1 MLLFGSTSKCYSDSS
16 TQRKFIIILCALC
29 GLLKENCMDIKY
41 SEKIRHLPPYLFAEI
56 DRLKEEARKQGKDII
71 SLGIGDPD
79 LPTPDGIIN
88 SLQKAAEDK
97 KNHQYPSYEGLL
109 LFRQKVS
116 QWFKKR
122 YRVKLN
128 PETEILSLIGAKEGI
143 GHLPFAFI
151 NRDDVVLI
159 PSPGYP
165 VYRSGTIFAE
175 GKPYF
180 MPLKKENSFLPDL
193 DAIDEETKKKAKLMF
208 INYPNNPTTAVST
221 KEFFKQVVDFA
232 HKYNIIIAHD
242 AAYSEMYFDNEKP
255 LSFLQ
260 TDGAM
265 DIGMEFHSLSKTFNM
280 TGWRIG
286 FAAGNKDIITG
297 LGKIKNNLDSGVFQA
312 VQYAGINAL
321 ENYENLNSR
330 IRQVYQA
337 RRDFVM
343 KKLDK
348 LGWKYLKPKATFY
361 MWVETLDGYD
371 SEGMAKKLLQEEGI
385 VITPGTGFGEH
396 GEGFIRLALTV
407 DENILEEVFSRIER
421 IKW

>member
-1 MLLFGSTSKCYSDSS
+1 
-16 TQRKFIIILCALC
+16 
-29 GLLKENCMDIKY
+29 MDIKY
-41 SEKIRHLPPYLFAEI
+41 SEKIKQLPPYLFAEI
-56 DRLKEEARKQGKDII
+56 DRLKQEARKQGKDII

-79 LPTPDGIIN
+79 LPTPEVVIN

-312 VQYAGINAL
+312 VQYAGITAL

-330 IRQVYQA
+330 IRQVYQS

-361 MWVETLDGYD
+361 MWTETLKGYD
-371 SEGMAKKLLQEEGI
+371 SAGMAKKLLQEQGI
-385 VITPGTGFGEH
+385 VITPGTGFGKD

-407 DENILEEVFSRIER
+407 DENTLEEVFNRIEK